1 MRPGADADADAPPP
15 VVQNSLLLGVDWT
28 EVPVL
33 WMDRDAGRGRRDR
46 DGSGLEKRK
55 KGNSGGVE
63 AEAAIR
69 HSEIHA

>member
-1 MRPGADADADAPPP
+1 
-15 VVQNSLLLGVDWT
+15 
-28 EVPVL
+28 
-33 WMDRDAGRGRRDR
+33 MDRDARRGRRDR

-55 KGNSGGVE
+55 KEDSGGVE